1 MYNISQYCDKITMK
15 KLILTILFTFSLI
28 STSIFSQENNQLAEL
43 IDTLEASGSG
53 ESISTGAMKSQDIGY
68 KSFVQNELQNI
79 FSQIDALSE
88 QDREDITF
96 SEINQ
101 KRIEL
106 ALSLCKKDERA
117 CFLVD
122 EYRSYKSKKDIPS
135 SIEELELYGQDIFSG
150 YSNDFNFYDSLPLQ
164 DDYQIKIGDQLSIL
178 IYGGYNLDDKFLVD
192 ITGSLSIRDIGKVQ
206 IAGLT
211 FKEASLKLQE
221 TITKSFAGSEV
232 IISLNQ
238 IRSKQVFILGN
249 VKTPGTYALNAFG
262 TALNGLISSGGLG
275 KNSSLRTIQ
284 IIRANKTIATIDLY
298 DLLIDGNVQ
307 SSDFLLNDGD
317 SVLVGGLKSSASIIG
332 EIIRP
337 AIYEIKE
344 NETLSDLIEF
354 ALGTTPF
361 ADLANISVERLL
373 PSGQKTIINPVDLDS
388 FLVRDG
394 DQIII
399 NSSEG
404 QTLNSI
410 SLIGAIRNAGEYSL
424 DGKKSLGD
432 IVNIQRD
439 LLDNTY
445 TGFAVIKRLNFSSK
459 SYRLITTALTNQSSL
474 QALNIYSGDKVYIF
488 SKQDVQYSQSMEV
501 YSYLASKMSNLTS
514 QKSQNDLLYSQ
525 FLNSSNIDSSKLD
538 DSSKIASNINS
549 CLSSLDVLTT
559 SPISNLIEA
568 KLELFPSNKVF
579 NCTPLFQSNNELLP
593 ILLINSVPV
602 VGNVRFPGLYPTAR
616 DLNAQDLFNFAGGFL
631 LSKLNTEPIF
641 DIGIRA
647 RGFGSFKF
655 EDLKNLT
662 NITMLN
668 LKLDEESSIASY
680 VKLVG
685 EFNNPG
691 IYAITKN
698 TSLAELYE
706 RVGGLT
712 KNAYPLGGIFTR
724 KSIQKTEAEAFKRS
738 KAELSEILASAVA
751 SGYVKQNSTDLVG
764 LISLMTSLENA
775 NPIGRLVT
783 ELNPIKVNDSL
794 EDNIILE
801 NGDTIYIPKMQ
812 TTVTIVGQVLNPVTV
827 PHKVGATFDDYLDFA
842 GGLKKEADKGK
853 IYAVLP
859 NGEALRK
866 KIGIRIPAIP
876 YFPFERSDILPGS
889 TIVVPRKARPLD
901 SLALVETITPVL
913 ANLSVTAASIA
924 AISDN

>member
-1 MYNISQYCDKITMK
+1 MK

-28 STSIFSQENNQLAEL
+28 STSIFSQENDQLAEL

-284 IIRANKTIATIDLY
+284 IIRANKKIATIDLY

-354 ALGTTPF
+354 ALGTTAF
-361 ADLANISVERLL
+361 SDLSNISVERLL

-388 FLVRDG
+388 FLVQDG
-394 DQIII
+394 DQIIV

-432 IVNIQRD
+432 IINIQRD

-445 TGFAVIKRLNFSSK
+445 TGFAVIKRLDFSSK
-459 SYRLITTALTNQSSL
+459 SYRLITTALTDQSSL

-488 SKQDVQYSQSMEV
+488 SKEDVQYSQSMEV
-501 YSYLASKMSNLTS
+501 YTYLASKMPNLTS
-514 QKSQNDLLYSQ
+514 QKSSNNSLNTQL
-525 FLNSSNIDSSKLD
+525 LNSSNIDSITLG
-538 DSSKIASNINS
+538 DSSKIASNINP

-579 NCTPLFQSNNELLP
+579 NCTPLFQSNSELLP
-593 ILLINSVPV
+593 LLLINSVPV

-668 LKLDEESSIASY
+668 LKLDEGSSIASY
-680 VKLVG
+680 VTLVG
-685 EFNNPG
+685 EFKNPG
-691 IYAITKN
+691 IYAIAKN

-706 RVGGLT
+706 RAGGLT
-712 KNAYPLGGIFTR
+712 KNAYPLGGVFTR
-724 KSIQKTEAEAFKRS
+724 KSIQDLETKAFKRS

-764 LISLMTSLENA
+764 LISLMTSLENT

-783 ELNPIKVNDSL
+783 ELNPIKLNDNL
-794 EDNIILE
+794 ENNIILE
-801 NGDTIYIPKMQ
+801 NGDTIYMPSMQ

-827 PHKVGATFDDYLDFA
+827 PHKVGHTFDDYLDFA
-842 GGLKKEADKGK
+842 GGLKKEADKNK

-859 NGEALRK
+859 NGEALRRK
-866 KIGIRIPAIP
+866 SGIRIPSLP

-889 TIVVPRKARPLD
+889 TIVVPRQARPLD